1 MIVSWMLYSLLVSA
15 LVAAAA
21 WVLEEVCRLL
31 GRPVRWVWIGAMAAT
46 LALVALAPLR
56 TTTPGTLAF
65 DEAVIRR
72 TAPIAAENADAG
84 LLAALADAAAAVRDL
99 AGDVL
104 HDTASFGARIPGEA
118 LAAGWIALTAA
129 LLVIAAATL
138 LRARR
143 ERRRWPLH
151 DVAGTPVRVAPRIG
165 PAVLGVRAPEVV
177 VPRWL
182 LEATPEE
189 QRLVVLHEREHIR
202 ARDPLL
208 LAVGCLAAALVPWN
222 PAAWWM
228 LRRLRTAVELDCDA
242 RVLRHG
248 VRPAAYGT
256 LLIDMAGRGPGL
268 TLGAPALAGT
278 PSSLERRIRA
288 MNVRIPRFAP
298 ARAGLLGVLAMG
310 ALVAACE
317 TALPTTAE
325 VDRMDVRAAET
336 QATRYR
342 MVGDDAKMTYFV
354 DGKQVT
360 AEEAHALTA
369 GRIAQISVRKLND
382 GTGTFTITTG
392 AAREGAE
399 PLRENV
405 TILRSDT
412 AGGTRIRIRG
422 NHAEG
427 ASVGPIRIPAGGGN
441 FEGLMVIDGRIADPG
456 AMRSI
461 PPSSIDNVEVIKG
474 PAAARLYPNNPRAAH
489 GVIRITTKAA
499 AQR

>member
-31 GRPVRWVWIGAMAAT
+31 GRPVRWVWIGAMGAT

-56 TTTPGTLAF
+56 TTAPTSVAF
-65 DEAVIRR
+65 DAAVIRR
-72 TAPIAAENADAG
+72 TAPVPADDADAG
-84 LLAALADAAAAVRDL
+84 LLGALADAATAVRDL
-99 AGDVL
+99 AGDTL
-104 HDTASFGARIPGEA
+104 RDAATLGARIPGEA
-118 LAAGWIALTAA
+118 LAAGWLVLTAA
-129 LLVIAAATL
+129 LLAIAAATL
-138 LRARR
+138 HRARR

-151 DVAGTPVRVAPRIG
+151 DVAGTPVRVAPRVG
-165 PAVLGVRAPEVV
+165 PAVLGVRTPEVV

-182 LEATPEE
+182 LEAAPEE
-189 QRLVVLHEREHIR
+189 QRLVVLHEREHIG

-208 LAVGCLAAALVPWN
+208 LAAGCLAAALVPWN

-242 RVLRHG
+242 RVLRHD

-298 ARAGLLGVLAMG
+298 ARAGLLGVLATG

-336 QATRYR
+336 QATRLR
-342 MVGDDAKMTYFV
+342 VFEGEGKMIYIV
-354 DGKQVT
+354 DGKVVT
-360 AEEAHALTA
+360 AEEARAVAA
-369 GRIAQISVRKLND
+369 GRIAQISITRRND
-382 GTGTFTITTG
+382 DSTGTFTVTTDPTRVTGTAHARDITVLRGEAAG
-392 AAREGAE
+392 ATELHVEGKTRQGE
-399 PLRENV
+399 SFGPV
-405 TILRSDT
+405 
-412 AGGTRIRIRG
+412 RIR
-422 NHAEG
+422 
-427 ASVGPIRIPAGGGN
+427 AGET
-441 FEGLMVIDGRIADPG
+441 FEGLMVVDGRIADPS
-456 AMRSI
+456 AMRTI
-461 PPSSIDNVEVIKG
+461 APSAIDNVEVIKG
-474 PAAARLYPNNPRAAH
+474 PAAARLYPNDPRAAH

>member
-31 GRPVRWVWIGAMAAT
+31 GRPVRWAWIGAMAAT

-56 TTTPGTLAF
+56 TTAPTTLAI
-65 DEAVIRR
+65 DSAVVRR
-72 TAPIAAENADAG
+72 TAPIAAEDARTG
-84 LLAALADAAAAVRDL
+84 LLAALADAATAVRDL
-99 AGDVL
+99 AS
-104 HDTASFGARIPGEA
+104 DTLRDAATLGARVPGEA
-118 LAAGWIALTAA
+118 LAAGWLLLTIALLA
-129 LLVIAAATL
+129 IAAATL
-138 LRARR
+138 HRARR

-151 DVAGTPVRVAPRIG
+151 DVAGTPVRVAPRVG
-165 PAVLGVRAPEVV
+165 PAVLGVRTPEVV

-208 LAVGCLAAALVPWN
+208 LAAGCLAAALIPWN

-248 VRPAAYGT
+248 VRPVAYGT

-268 TLGAPALAGT
+268 TLGAPAMAGT
-278 PSSLERRIRA
+278 PSSLERRLRA

-317 TALPTTAE
+317 TALPTAAE
-325 VDRMDVRAAET
+325 VERMDVRAAES
-336 QATRYR
+336 QATRFR
-342 MVGDDAKMTYFV
+342 VIGDDANMIYIV

-360 AEEAHALTA
+360 AEEARALTA
-369 GRIAQISVRKLND
+369 GRIAQISVRRKDD

-392 AAREGAE
+392 GAVPEGAE
-399 PLRENV
+399 RTRDF
-405 TILRSDT
+405 TILRGEA
-412 AGGTRIRIRG
+412 AGATQIRIRG
-422 NHAEG
+422 DNANRE
-427 ASVGPIRIPAGGGN
+427 SFGPVTIRTGEN
-441 FEGLMVIDGRIADPG
+441 FEGLMVVDGRITDPS
-456 AMRSI
+456 AMRTI
-461 PPSSIDNVEVIKG
+461 QPGSIDNVEVIKG
-474 PAAARLYPNNPRAAH
+474 AAAARLYPNDPRAAH
-489 GVIRITTKAA
+489 GVIRITTKTGA
-499 AQR
+499 RR

>member
-31 GRPVRWVWIGAMAAT
+31 GRPVRWVWIGAMGAT

-56 TTTPGTLAF
+56 TTAPTSVSF
-65 DEAVIRR
+65 DAAVVRR
-72 TAPIAAENADAG
+72 TAPIAADDADAG
-84 LLAALADAAAAVRDL
+84 LLAGLADAATAVRDL
-99 AGDVL
+99 AGDTL
-104 HDTASFGARIPGEA
+104 RDAATLGARIPGEA
-118 LAAGWIALTAA
+118 LAAGWLVLTAA
-129 LLVIAAATL
+129 LLSIAAATL
-138 LRARR
+138 HRARR

-151 DVAGTPVRVAPRIG
+151 DVAGTPVRVAPRVG
-165 PAVLGVRAPEVV
+165 PAVLGVRTPEVV

-208 LAVGCLAAALVPWN
+208 LAAGCLAAALVPWN

-298 ARAGLLGVLAMG
+298 ARAGLLGVLATG

-336 QATRYR
+336 QATRLR
-342 MVGDDAKMTYFV
+342 MIGDDANMVYIV

-360 AEEAHALTA
+360 AEEARALTS
-369 GRIAQISVRKLND
+369 GRIAQISVRRKDD

-392 AAREGAE
+392 ARTFEGTGHARDITV
-399 PLRENV
+399 LRGEA
-405 TILRSDT
+405 
-412 AGGTRIRIRG
+412 AGGTQIRLRGDSAHAESFGPVRIRSG
-422 NHAEG
+422 ET
-427 ASVGPIRIPAGGGN
+427 
-441 FEGLMVIDGRIADPG
+441 FEGLMVVDGRIADPS
-456 AMRSI
+456 AMRTI
-461 PPSSIDNVEVIKG
+461 EPGAIDNVEVIKG
-474 PAAARLYPNNPRAAH
+474 PAAARLYPNDPRAAH
-489 GVIRITTKAA
+489 GVIRITTKAG

>member
-1 MIVSWMLYSLLVSA
+1 MIVSWMLYSLLVSV

-31 GRPVRWVWIGAMAAT
+31 GRPVRWVWIGAMGAT

-56 TTTPGTLAF
+56 TSAPTSLAI
-65 DEAVIRR
+65 DTAVVRR
-72 TAPIAAENADAG
+72 TAPVAADDTDAG
-84 LLAALADAAAAVRDL
+84 LLAALTDAATAVRDL
-99 AGDVL
+99 AGDTL
-104 HDTASFGARIPGEA
+104 RDAATLGARIPGEA
-118 LAAGWIALTAA
+118 LAAGWLVLTAA
-129 LLVIAAATL
+129 LLAIAAATL
-138 LRARR
+138 HRGNR

-151 DVAGTPVRVAPRIG
+151 DVAGTPVRVAPRVG
-165 PAVLGVRAPEVV
+165 PAVLGVRTPEVV

-208 LAVGCLAAALVPWN
+208 LAAGCLAAALVPWN

-336 QATRYR
+336 QATRFR
-342 MVGDDAKMTYFV
+342 VVGDDANMTYFV

-360 AEEAHALTA
+360 AEEARAVAA
-369 GRIAQISVRKLND
+369 GRIAQIAVRRKND

-392 AAREGAE
+392 APTFEGTAHTRDLTVFRNE
-399 PLRENV
+399 
-405 TILRSDT
+405 
-412 AGGTRIRIRG
+412 AGGAQIRIRG
-422 NHAEG
+422 NNPNRESFGPVHARTGE
-427 ASVGPIRIPAGGGN
+427 N
-441 FEGLMVIDGRIADPG
+441 FEGLMVVDGRITDPS
-456 AMRSI
+456 AMRTI
-461 PPSSIDNVEVIKG
+461 APGSIDNVEVIKG
-474 PAAARLYPNNPRAAH
+474 PAAARLYPNDPRAAH
-489 GVIRITTKAA
+489 GVIRITTKAGA
-499 AQR
+499 RR

>member
-1 MIVSWMLYSLLVSA
+1 MIVSWMLYSLVVTV

-31 GRPVRWVWIGAMAAT
+31 RRPLRWVWIGAVGAT

-56 TTTPGTLAF
+56 TSTPARVAIDAAVVRRTTP
-65 DEAVIRR
+65 VV
-72 TAPIAAENADAG
+72 AAGADAG
-84 LLAALADAAAAVRDL
+84 VLAALADAAAAVRNL
-99 AGDVL
+99 AGDTL
-104 HDTASFGARIPGEA
+104 RDAATLGAGIPGEA
-118 LAAGWIALTAA
+118 LAAGWLALTAS
-129 LLVIAAATL
+129 LLAIATATL
-138 LRARR
+138 LRARG

-151 DVAGTPVRVAPRIG
+151 DVAGTPVRVSPRVG

-208 LAVGCLAAALVPWN
+208 LAAGCLAAALVPWN
-222 PAAWWM
+222 AAAWWM

-242 RVLRHG
+242 RVLRQG
-248 VRPAAYGT
+248 VRPGAYGT

-268 TLGAPALAGT
+268 TPGAPALAGT
-278 PSSLERRIRA
+278 PTSLERRLRA

-298 ARAGLLGVLAMG
+298 ARAGLLGVLATG

-317 TALPTTAE
+317 TALPTAAE
-325 VDRMDVRAAET
+325 VERMDVRAAET
-336 QATRYR
+336 QANRFR
-342 MVGDDAKMTYFV
+342 VVGDDAKMTYFV

-360 AEEAHALTA
+360 AKEAHALTA
-369 GRIAQISVRKLND
+369 GRIAQISVRRKED

-392 AAREGAE
+392 APAAGSPHTRDF
-399 PLRENV
+399 
-405 TILRSDT
+405 TILRAEA
-412 AGGTRIRIRG
+412 AGGTQIRIRG
-422 NHAEG
+422 DHPNRE
-427 ASVGPIRIPAGGGN
+427 SFGPVRMRAGGT
-441 FEGLMVIDGRIADPG
+441 FEGLTVVDGRVADPG
-456 AMRSI
+456 AMRAI
-461 PPSSIDNVEVIKG
+461 APGSIDNVEVIKG
-474 PAAARLYPNNPRAAH
+474 AAAARLYPNDPRAAH
-489 GVIRITTKAA
+489 GVIRITTKAG